1 MFALPNFVQ
10 SYKKCS
16 LSQKLFTDPKIC
28 SLSSNFVPSLK
39 KCSSFQSRSHFQK
52 MFTIRNN
59 VRIAKFCSELQK
71 MFPFSKIVHRSKN
84 MFAFFKFCSKF
95 QKMFAFSIFR
105 LKFYEMFLFCKI
117 CSTLKK
123 TLLLFKKNQRSKNV
137 QHFKK
142 IIRYFWNC
150 LRSKK
155 DTGFENELRFSCKK
169 RMNCVRTSI
178 KV

>member
-1 MFALPNFVQ
+1 
-10 SYKKCS
+10 
-16 LSQKLFTDPKIC
+16 
-28 SLSSNFVPSLK
+28 
-39 KCSSFQSRSHFQK
+39 

-95 QKMFAFSIFR
+95 QKMFAFSIFC
-105 LKFYEMFLFCKI
+105 LEFYEMFLFFKI
-117 CSTLKK
+117 CSTLQ
-123 TLLLFKKNQRSKNV
+123 KNFAVFQKFVHRSKNV
-137 QHFKK
+137 QHFKI

-150 LRSKK
+150 PRSKK

-169 RMNCVRTSI
+169 RMNCV
-178 KV
+178 

>member
-1 MFALPNFVQ
+1 
-10 SYKKCS
+10 
-16 LSQKLFTDPKIC
+16 
-28 SLSSNFVPSLK
+28 
-39 KCSSFQSRSHFQK
+39 

-105 LKFYEMFLFCKI
+105 LKFYEMFLFFKI
-117 CSTLKK
+117 CSTLQ
-123 TLLLFKKNQRSKNV
+123 KNFAVFQKFVHRSKNV
-137 QHFKK
+137 QHFKI

-150 LRSKK
+150 PRSKK

-169 RMNCVRTSI
+169 KEWTAFELLKKFRSVVDYVLIVFAAQHLQITFSGAMASAHGY
-178 KV
+178 